1 MQESLPQ
8 NAIVNKAPKP
18 AGLVPKNL
26 QAFLLVGLALVMVL
40 IMALTGHKRPTPVAA
55 QTANPL
61 PNLLP
66 LNTEKVS
73 EFEKHIEDAQRSSAP
88 QAEAALLREQK
99 QLAEE
104 RPTPGQPFPSSPYGT
119 PVTSPSSAGA
129 YPPNAYASALPQA
142 GEHQPTVADG
152 LKDERQKREYLS
164 LFSDNVALTYR
175 FSDNVA
181 LTYRKDGKANSAN
194 GVQPLSTSNAADPI
208 TAQDPLVAQAA
219 AELARQGQLLAQMQQ
234 QAIVPS
240 PRPSNS
246 PASGTPIAVQNN
258 ENAKPTSIPATPT
271 QAANASNSDAHK
283 SYVLFEGTVLES
295 VLINRLDGSFSGPV
309 ECLISNDFYSHDRQH
324 LLIPA
329 GAKVLGQAAKV
340 DTFGQARLAVT
351 FHRLIMPDGY
361 SVSLDQFHSSVWGLD
376 QQGATALKDKVNNH
390 YARIFGASLA
400 LGVLGGAAQLG
411 TGNLLN
417 ETAGDRIRQGFGT
430 GMADAGEQI
439 LNRFLNILPTVT
451 IREGT
456 RVKIY
461 LSGDL
466 LLPDYHDHRLPPNL

>member
-1 MQESLPQ
+1 MQQ
-8 NAIVNKAPKP
+8 AIERNTITDKAPKP

-26 QAFLLVGLALVMVL
+26 QAFVLVGLALSMVL
-40 IMALTGHKRPTPVAA
+40 IMALTGHKRSTPVSA
-55 QTANPL
+55 QTPNPI

-73 EFEKHIEDAQRSSAP
+73 DFEKHIEDTQRSTAP
-88 QAEAALLREQK
+88 QAEAALLRQQK

-104 RPTPGQPFPSSPYGT
+104 SRGPAQPYPSSPYGT
-119 PVTSPSSAGA
+119 PVTSPNAVGA
-129 YPPNAYASALPQA
+129 YPPNAYASALPHPGA
-142 GEHQPTVADG
+142 GERTTTDP
-152 LKDERQKREYLS
+152 LKDEQRKRQYAS

-175 FSDNVA
+175 KDA
-181 LTYRKDGKANSAN
+181 LAPDSATHPTN
-194 GVQPLSTSNAADPI
+194 ISPPMAADS
-208 TAQDPLVAQAA
+208 AQDQLISQAA
-219 AELARQGQLLAQMQQ
+219 AELARQGQLLAQMQRENIPKLTPTASPQ
-234 QAIVPS
+234 GQAPS
-240 PRPSNS
+240 SKPTASDKPEAPNLSTNAPAVELPSN
-246 PASGTPIAVQNN
+246 GT
-258 ENAKPTSIPATPT
+258 KR
-271 QAANASNSDAHK
+271 
-283 SYVLFEGTVLES
+283 YVLFEGTILES

-309 ECLISNDFYSHDRQH
+309 ECLVAQDVYSHDRQH
-324 LLIPA
+324 VLIPA
-329 GAKVLGQAAKV
+329 GAKVLGEASKV
-340 DTFGQARLAVT
+340 DAFGQARLAVA

-361 SVSLDQFHSSVWGLD
+361 SVSLDQFKGLD

-411 TGNLLN
+411 TGSQLDQ
-417 ETAGDRIRQGFGT
+417 TASDRIRQGFGV
-430 GMADAGEQI
+430 GLADAGEQV

-466 LLPDYHDHRLPPNL
+466 LLPDYHDHNLPPNL